1 MTEIEERLD
10 RMASMLRLRKM
21 YADKC
26 TELAAADTRIGNMV
40 EHSKAQGDTYDAQ
53 TETLKGYKADYERL
67 EKKHERFVNRVAES
81 GLFKHAMKRAEKIAR
96 DHAGYAGWEKC
107 SNAIA
112 DAIEK
117 GKAE

>member
-1 MTEIEERLD
+1 MNEVDRRLESI
-10 RMASMLRLRKM
+10 ALVARLRKM

-26 TELAAADTRIGNMV
+26 TELIDANKRIGNMV

-53 TETLKGYKADYERL
+53 TETLKGYKADYARL

-96 DHAGYAGWEKC
+96 DHANYAGWKLC
-107 SNAIA
+107 ATAIA
-112 DAIEK
+112 DAIGK